1 VALTPV
7 EIRHV
12 RLGKRLFGYSKDEAD
27 RLLEEIADSFEDVW
41 RDRAD
46 LADKV
51 EKVEAD
57 LVRYKETEQL
67 LRTTLVSAE
76 RSAAEQ
82 RAQAQREA
90 DLIVQEAHA
99 EARAITRQAL
109 GELERLQTES
119 RRVRGLLQSALMA
132 MEPAIVEVPEP
143 TGEDGAEIV
152 AQDFELG
159 LALLKVKRTGL
170 ASVPVASSERLERG
184 QSVFALGSTGP
195 RERRVAGGLLTYLG
209 EFVAYWEYLLER
221 SLVCSAS
228 NPGFGG
234 GPLFTVAG
242 RMVGVVSLNLSE
254 IGRCSLAIPGE
265 CFEQN
270 RAEYLRYGRAISRP
284 QRAWLGVFAH
294 PLDEGVVVAG
304 LVPNG
309 PGARSGIQEGDVI
322 VSLDARQVP
331 TQRDLYLS
339 LWRRGPGERIALEV
353 MRDNE
358 LKRLDVTGGDRADF
372 YKQIP

>member
-1 VALTPV
+1 MLVLALQFSR
-7 EIRHV
+7 I
-12 RLGKRLFGYSKDEAD
+12 G
-27 RLLEEIADSFEDVW
+27 
-41 RDRAD
+41 
-46 LADKV
+46 
-51 EKVEAD
+51 
-57 LVRYKETEQL
+57 
-67 LRTTLVSAE
+67 LR
-76 RSAAEQ
+76 
-82 RAQAQREA
+82 
-90 DLIVQEAHA
+90 
-99 EARAITRQAL
+99 
-109 GELERLQTES
+109 S
-119 RRVRGLLQSALMA
+119 RGPRGLGTRLRAA
-132 MEPAIVEVPEP
+132 TPW
-143 TGEDGAEIV
+143 
-152 AQDFELG
+152 
-159 LALLKVKRTGL
+159 KRN
-170 ASVPVASSERLERG
+170 S
-184 QSVFALGSTGP
+184 
-195 RERRVAGGLLTYLG
+195 GGLPL
-209 EFVAYWEYLLER
+209 
-221 SLVCSAS
+221 
-228 NPGFGG
+228 GFGG